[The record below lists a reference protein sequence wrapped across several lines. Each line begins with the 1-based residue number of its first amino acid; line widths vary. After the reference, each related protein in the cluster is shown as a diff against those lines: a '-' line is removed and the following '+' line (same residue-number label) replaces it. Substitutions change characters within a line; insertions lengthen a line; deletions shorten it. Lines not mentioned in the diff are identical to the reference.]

1 MQRASFV
8 FATSLIVLVL
18 ASCSESYSPTAPPP
32 TSTTPPTGPVGSSG
46 SFVGNIMDVDTHR
59 ACIPNAWA
67 ESLSSGVVYRQNFE
81 SCEDSSIGFVINNL
95 SVGSVLR
102 LRLSAPGYISVERD
116 FLISQG
122 GGSVD
127 INLKRA
133 E

>member
-1 MQRASFV
+1 MQRASLV
-8 FATSLIVLVL
+8 FAASLIVLVL
-18 ASCSESYSPTAPPP
+18 TSCSESYSPTAPP
-32 TSTTPPTGPVGSSG
+32 STPTGPVGSTG

-59 ACIPNAWA
+59 ACIANARA
-67 ESLSSGVVYRQNFE
+67 ESLSSGAIYLQNFE
-81 SCEDSSIGFVINNL
+81 SCEDSSAGFVINDL
-95 SVGSVLR
+95 SVGAVLR

-122 GGSVD
+122 RGSVD

>member
-1 MQRASFV
+1 MQRASLV
-8 FATSLIVLVL
+8 FATSLIALVL
-18 ASCSESYSPTAPPP
+18 TSCSESYSPTAPPP
-32 TSTTPPTGPVGSSG
+32 TTSPPVGSSG

-81 SCEDSSIGFVINNL
+81 SCEDSSIGFVINDL
-95 SVGSVLR
+95 SVGALLR